1 MEGECARQ
9 REQYVQRPWGMKEP
23 DLSEEEKEVQEKK
36 KRSPGNWEEW
46 SVSCS
51 HAFVE
56 GSMDFI
62 LSVIGSYLRV
72 LGREVT

>member
-36 KRSPGNWEEW
+36 KEVQEIGKNGA
-46 SVSCS
+46 C
-51 HAFVE
+51 HAAMHLWRGVW
-56 GSMDFI
+56 I
-62 LSVIGSYLRV
+62 LF
-72 LGREVT
+72 